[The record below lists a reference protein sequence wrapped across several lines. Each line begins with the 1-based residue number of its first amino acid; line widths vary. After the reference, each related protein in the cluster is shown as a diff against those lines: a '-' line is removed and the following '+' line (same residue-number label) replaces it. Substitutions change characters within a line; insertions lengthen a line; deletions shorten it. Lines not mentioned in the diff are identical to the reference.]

1 MPGGMGTLD
10 EMTEVLTLIQT
21 QKMMPFPV
29 ILFDSAYWRGFL
41 DWLKGTVLGRDYIT
55 EEDFELLRV
64 FDSPEDVTNA
74 IVTWY
79 TKQEVTGK
87 KALQS

>member
-1 MPGGMGTLD
+1 
-10 EMTEVLTLIQT
+10 
-21 QKMMPFPV
+21 
-29 ILFDSAYWRGFL
+29 
-41 DWLKGTVLGRDYIT
+41 LGRDYIT